1 MSSNKTPNL
10 NLPQYKG
17 TDKFDLKEIND
28 SYSIIDNA
36 YKEVIDIKD
45 EITKTNATA
54 EVINARGG
62 KKTLGDRLDEFSSK
76 FDNVEIDV
84 KSLGFQQ
91 GKDGDI
97 ELNTTLIQS
106 LINEHDDLVLY
117 FPSGINKIG
126 QLNLGVEK
134 NITFKG
140 KSSSFAT
147 STNKSTSNP
156 KIIDTYTQ
164 LLINLNENEA
174 WITHQ
179 NSTIIFEKISV
190 INGII
195 NNNDINYT
203 NSNLMIKTQANNL
216 KGKVFASESSFI
228 GWKSV
233 CGDIDILSKE
243 SDILQSC
250 WLANRCRFRNN
261 KVALAQLVDGRI
273 IDCSFNK
280 NDYAI
285 VMKKGSGFS
294 TIIANR
300 IEWNNEQG
308 IVVNKAHDVTIT
320 NNEFDRN
327 GKAGLLVNELLVGNI
342 TDNTFRR
349 NGATETLS
357 ASDYNDNIHFS
368 IKNCNNVIV
377 KGNNTVAK
385 STLDTST
392 GGMTRPS
399 NVSNISNNTN
409 CIISENILN
418 GCSKSDKLSA
428 NTIENN
434 TNCVI
439 VNNIPGIT

>member
-1 MSSNKTPNL
+1 M
-10 NLPQYKG
+10 
-17 TDKFDLKEIND
+17 
-28 SYSIIDNA
+28 
-36 YKEVIDIKD
+36 
-45 EITKTNATA
+45 
-54 EVINARGG
+54 
-62 KKTLGDRLDEFSSK
+62 
-76 FDNVEIDV
+76 
-84 KSLGFQQ
+84 
-91 GKDGDI
+91 
-97 ELNTTLIQS
+97 
-106 LINEHDDLVLY
+106 
-117 FPSGINKIG
+117 
-126 QLNLGVEK
+126 
-134 NITFKG
+134 
-140 KSSSFAT
+140 FA
-147 STNKSTSNP
+147 
-156 KIIDTYTQ
+156 
-164 LLINLNENEA
+164 
-174 WITHQ
+174 
-179 NSTIIFEKISV
+179 
-190 INGII
+190 I

-228 GWKSV
+228 GWKNV

-357 ASDYNDNIHFS
+357 TSDYNDNIHFS